1 MQEKKIMEQKISLAV
16 VIKVVVFVSSLLG
29 VWYNTKYQVDSL
41 TEKVEE
47 LRSQNRNFNIEVI
60 KNDIKYN
67 REHIDRLENEL
78 SKKQNKKEK

>member
-1 MQEKKIMEQKISLAV
+1 MQENKIMEQKISLAV

-67 REHIDRLENEL
+67 REHIDRLETEL
-78 SKKQNKKEK
+78 GKKQNKKEK

>member
-78 SKKQNKKEK
+78 GKKQNKKEK